1 MYEAEDNSE
10 VFRLTCQVQR
20 DLCHVP
26 SCSAMANICKHPFS
40 WIEICSSTKIA
51 SIDCDSVEQISAVS
65 VVLYSS

>member
-1 MYEAEDNSE
+1 MTSSE
-10 VFRLTCQVQR
+10 RF
-20 DLCHVP
+20 VP
-26 SCSAMANICKHPFS
+26 CSILFSHGKHCKHPFS